1 MDTAVTY
8 YLVANMTF
16 FMTQVLAGKVNLT
29 ANLIPRSFIDEAEGE
44 IWSNQILYTL
54 LPVRNVMG
62 NERVDAEDKS
72 SIFNGLNNEFD
83 RAMMFFSDKQWLYV
97 HLKYEP
103 TNFLLFLVF
112 LTSNSTLQLV

>member
-44 IWSNQILYTL
+44 IWSNQILYMW
-54 LPVRNVMG
+54 LPVRNVTG

-72 SIFNGLNNEFD
+72 SIFNRLNNKFD
-83 RAMMFFSDKQWLYV
+83 RAMKF
-97 HLKYEP
+97 
-103 TNFLLFLVF
+103 F
-112 LTSNSTLQLV
+112 LTNGGYMYMLCCFWSF

>member
-54 LPVRNVMG
+54 LPVRNVTG

-83 RAMMFFSDKQWLYV
+83 RAMMFFL
-97 HLKYEP
+97 
-103 TNFLLFLVF
+103 TNGGYMYIL
-112 LTSNSTLQLV
+112 SMNQLICCCFWSF